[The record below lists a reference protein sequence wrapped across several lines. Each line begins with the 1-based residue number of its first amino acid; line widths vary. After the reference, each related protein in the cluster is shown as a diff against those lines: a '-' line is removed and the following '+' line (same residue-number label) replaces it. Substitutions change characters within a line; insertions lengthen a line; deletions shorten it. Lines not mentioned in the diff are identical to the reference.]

1 MVLPDGVR
9 DIARRAGVDL
19 FVLFGSRARG
29 EARSDS
35 DWDFAYTLIG
45 DGEGSDP
52 DQMQAEL
59 VGALGSDRIDLVD
72 LNRGSALLRFRV
84 AAEGVPLYQAAPSAF
99 QDFQIEVA
107 LFWRDM
113 GPVLEASYRDVLA
126 RLGAAALGG

>member
-9 DIARRAGVDL
+9 DIVRRAGVDL

-35 DWDFAYTLIG
+35 DWDFAYTITG
-45 DGEGSDP
+45 DASGFDP
-52 DQMQAEL
+52 DVLQADL

-84 AAEGVPLYQAAPSAF
+84 AAEGSPIYQAEPNAF
-99 QDFQIEVA
+99 QDFQVEA
-107 LFWRDM
+107 ARFWCDV
-113 GPVLEASYRDVLA
+113 GSVLDASYGDVLA
-126 RLGAAALGG
+126 RLGAA

>member
-35 DWDFAYTLIG
+35 DWDFAYRVTR
-45 DGEGSDP
+45 DGAGFDP
-52 DQMQAEL
+52 DGLQAEL

-72 LNRGSALLRFRV
+72 LNRGSALLRFRI
-84 AAEGVPLYQAAPSAF
+84 ASEGSLILQSEPNGF
-99 QDFQIEVA
+99 EDFQIEA
-107 LFWRDM
+107 TRFWCDV
-113 GPVLEASYRDVLA
+113 GPVLDASYSDVLA
-126 RLGAAALGG
+126 RLGAA